1 MELKGHLARLAGA
14 GAAGAFASTL
24 LFGTTASAQAA
35 SSPRAVHYQVV
46 NGNSRNA
53 CLQVVIT
60 QSGQGRLVLATCDRS
75 AKQVWTIAG
84 GVFKNPAT
92 NQCLD
97 GDGSAVYTQRC
108 NTDGYQQWTTTSGSR
123 KYIRHVKSGN
133 YLHAGGGIGDR
144 VGFRPST
151 GTASRWVIGRV

>member
-1 MELKGHLARLAGA
+1 MELKGLLARLAGA
-14 GAAGAFASTL
+14 GAAGAFASSL
-24 LFGTTASAQAA
+24 LFGTTASAQTA

-60 QSGQGRLVLATCDRS
+60 LATCDRS

-108 NTDGYQQWTTTSGSR
+108 NTDGYQKWTTTSGSR

-144 VGFRPST
+144 VGFRSST